1 MISVDGINLNHY
13 CRIITDQGVT
23 HDYIDW
29 KGHRFHFFSN
39 EGYPLEPIHIHVRK
53 GPNRAKFW
61 IKPFVSLEYNY
72 GFSSKELNEFRKVIE
87 DKSKLIEEK
96 WNEHFNI

>member
-1 MISVDGINLNHY
+1 MPKVFD
-13 CRIITDQGVT
+13 C
-23 HDYIDW
+23 
-29 KGHRFHFFSN
+29 KGHRFHLFSN

-53 GPNRAKFW
+53 GPSRAKYW
-61 IKPFVSLEYNY
+61 IKPIVSLEYNH

-87 DKSKLIEEK
+87 DKSQLIEEK